1 MKNEEN
7 LSNIPLPLLPYIGLA
22 VDSDTVEI
30 IRMRMS
36 KSDDSCGQGESET
49 LKMLGPGPHS
59 YWRRRK
65 GKRKF

>member
-36 KSDDSCGQGESET
+36 KSDDKSYDNSVK
-49 LKMLGPGPHS
+49 LKRTEMDPFRLG
-59 YWRRRK
+59 
-65 GKRKF
+65 